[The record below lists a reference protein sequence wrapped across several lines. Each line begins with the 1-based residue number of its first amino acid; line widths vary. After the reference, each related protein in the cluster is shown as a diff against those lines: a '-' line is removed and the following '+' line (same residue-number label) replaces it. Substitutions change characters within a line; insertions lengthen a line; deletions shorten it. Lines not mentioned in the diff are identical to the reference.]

1 MLNDEV
7 KRQLSIAYA
16 ELSALQNKLT
26 VSPAHPNVADICQLT
41 SRLKEYCSV
50 HVHREVTQMENTH
63 AHTMTHGPGGW
74 GAGPRELGD
83 RGGPCKVRW
92 VRWPHASHLF
102 PDEELPIPD
111 GEAPLQGTS
120 ST

>member
-7 KRQLSIAYA
+7 KCQLSIAYA

-26 VSPAHPNVADICQLT
+26 VSPAPDVADICQLT
-41 SRLKEYCSV
+41 ARLKEYCSV
-50 HVHREVTQMENTH
+50 THVENT
-63 AHTMTHGPGGW
+63 HTMTHVPGGW

-83 RGGPCKVRW
+83 RGGPCKVRC

>member
-1 MLNDEV
+1 
-7 KRQLSIAYA
+7 
-16 ELSALQNKLT
+16 
-26 VSPAHPNVADICQLT
+26 
-41 SRLKEYCSV
+41 
-50 HVHREVTQMENTH
+50 
-63 AHTMTHGPGGW
+63 MTHVPGGW